1 MARTIQSPGV
11 EINEIDLSLRPNLP
25 VGTSVLVAG
34 FAQSNVFAAE
44 VKQNHKKVNLNFM
57 ISSKTF
63 FLKIHHFSKT
73 GLPRSFPA
81 ALWPPPL
88 TERRLY

>member
-34 FAQSNVFAAE
+34 FSDKGPSDETIQVTSLSEFE
-44 VKQNHKKVNLNFM
+44 Q
-57 ISSKTF
+57 IY
-63 FLKIHHFSKT
+63 
-73 GLPRSFPA
+73 GLP
-81 ALWPPPL
+81 
-88 TERRLY
+88 TIQ